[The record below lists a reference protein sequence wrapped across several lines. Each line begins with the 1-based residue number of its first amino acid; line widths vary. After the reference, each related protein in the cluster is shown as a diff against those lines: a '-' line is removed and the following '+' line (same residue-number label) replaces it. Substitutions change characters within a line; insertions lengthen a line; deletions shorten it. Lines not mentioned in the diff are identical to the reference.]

1 MHLLYSLFYDGCF
14 SPVIIFYKRR
24 NIVENLKK
32 FTHIMFSVLLGALF
46 GGIITERKSV
56 WVTCL
61 ILLILDVIVGI
72 TLQYLLDNPKTPTVN
87 NSVNEANFNNL
98 AKTLIET
105 NPLEESNNSS
115 SSANYFMEF
124 VLANAIDI
132 NKEFN
137 IIFSKF
143 VGKGF
148 QSIAQDDASISL
160 LQKKCST
167 MIYSPNLTDPYIPSK
182 ILAKYFSDSKTII
195 YRFPSQLINMI
206 GQTQSI
212 LLIQIKYNS
221 IRLFTIETNSP
232 PCLCEYSHGSHL
244 NYGPIPNDEAL
255 NDVLNRILI

>member
-1 MHLLYSLFYDGCF
+1 
-14 SPVIIFYKRR
+14 
-24 NIVENLKK
+24 
-32 FTHIMFSVLLGALF
+32 MFSVLLGALF

-160 LQKKCST
+160 
-167 MIYSPNLTDPYIPSK
+167 Y
-182 ILAKYFSDSKTII
+182 A
-195 YRFPSQLINMI
+195 
-206 GQTQSI
+206 
-212 LLIQIKYNS
+212 
-221 IRLFTIETNSP
+221 
-232 PCLCEYSHGSHL
+232 
-244 NYGPIPNDEAL
+244 
-255 NDVLNRILI
+255 V